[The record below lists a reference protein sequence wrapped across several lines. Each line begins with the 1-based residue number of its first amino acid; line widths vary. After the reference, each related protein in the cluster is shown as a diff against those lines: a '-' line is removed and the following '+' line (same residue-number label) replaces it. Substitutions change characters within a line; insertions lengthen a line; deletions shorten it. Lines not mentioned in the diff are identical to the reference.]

1 MSPTIL
7 GIALTII
14 LIKFNLANSQNA
26 NQKPFDENQLFS
38 DVVYMNTQNFINSKK
53 KKKHKEWSLVIAEA
67 NFMLQRYY
75 TFIKNLRQPFPY
87 WQKPTGLN
95 SILHPPETLKTTIFK
110 LGVEEISQ
118 LWPNKII

>member
-53 KKKHKEWSLVIAEA
+53 KKKTQGVKSGDRGGQFYVAALLHI
-67 NFMLQRYY
+67 Y
-75 TFIKNLRQPFPY
+75 
-87 WQKPTGLN
+87 QKPQATFPLLVETYWSELHSASTGN
-95 SILHPPETLKTTIFK
+95 
-110 LGVEEISQ
+110 VE
-118 LWPNKII
+118 NHYF